1 MLAKKISTIASLA
14 FAGGVLFFA
23 AFLASSQLKVQ
34 DLAQYWAAAH
44 LFSQDPYSM
53 EPTRAFERSAGIFST
68 PLVTKTPPW
77 AIVLL
82 LPLGLLGYHS
92 SFAIWTVAS
101 VCIVTGCAK
110 AIWDHCGSEP
120 SLAPVFLS
128 LFFGPT
134 VVLLML
140 GQFTVFVL
148 LGAVLFCILARKRR
162 DWLAGA
168 SLLLVIGKPHI
179 ALLFLLSVLLWSV
192 FSRRWIV
199 LVSGALA
206 WMAASGAALA
216 INPHIFAQFWRRTLL
231 VVGETESY
239 PNLGG
244 MLYSLSG
251 LHVLALLPQLAG
263 LLWLFFYWRKHRSHW
278 DWEDHGLVAL
288 LCSVACSYYSYP
300 YDEILAIPAL
310 IAAFAKGSRL
320 RFLVVFALTDLG
332 YGIYISNISGRFGYG
347 YMFLWWTA
355 LGWILAYVVAQKRVV
370 TDPAFNS
377 QG

>member
-14 FAGGVLFFA
+14 FAGGVLFLA

-53 EPTRAFERSAGIFST
+53 EPTKAFERSAGIFST

-92 SFAIWTVAS
+92 SFAIWAVAS

-110 AIWDHCGSEP
+110 VIWDHYGSEP

-148 LGAVLFCILARKRR
+148 LGAVLFCILASKRR

-179 ALLFLLSVLLWSV
+179 ALLFLFSVFLWSV

-206 WMAASGAALA
+206 WLAASGAALA
-216 INPHIFAQFWRRTLL
+216 INPHIFTQFWRRTLL

-244 MLYSLSG
+244 MLYALSG

-263 LLWLFFYWRKHRSHW
+263 LIWLVFYWRKHRSHW
-278 DWEDHGLVAL
+278 DWENHGLVVL

-300 YDEILAIPAL
+300 YDEILALPAL
-310 IAAFAKGSRL
+310 IAAFARGNRL
-320 RFLVVFALTDLG
+320 RFLVVFTLTDLG
-332 YGIYISNISGRFGYG
+332 YGIYISNIPGRFGYG

-355 LGWILAYVVAQKRVV
+355 LGWLLAYAVAQKRAEP
-370 TDPAFNS
+370 DLAFS
-377 QG
+377 GQG